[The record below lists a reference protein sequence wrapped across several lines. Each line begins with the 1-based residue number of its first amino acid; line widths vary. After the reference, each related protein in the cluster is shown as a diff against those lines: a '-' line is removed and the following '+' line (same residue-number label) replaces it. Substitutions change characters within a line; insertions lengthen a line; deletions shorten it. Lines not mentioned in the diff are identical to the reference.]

1 MVTRGGGGSR
11 QTVTNGDKDGRG
23 VKNWDFYGDILFEWP
38 LRMLQ
43 ISCST
48 YKHKTPNLLQ
58 IIVDSTYIH
67 IYVSKGTKS
76 KDSYLGSLKGYKR
89 NNKITFNLNIVC
101 IQSRFLLATSS
112 RGIKI
117 SSK

>member
-1 MVTRGGGGSR
+1 M
-11 QTVTNGDKDGRG
+11 
-23 VKNWDFYGDILFEWP
+23 DFLIYSPSAYLDPPFIRFSENFPPSYYLDPPFN
-38 LRMLQ
+38 
-43 ISCST
+43 
-48 YKHKTPNLLQ
+48 KHQRVLQ